1 MNKKLAVLVLLTGFM
16 ATGFSLADFVS
27 AADAQK
33 PKIAPPCKQC
43 HMPDDKI
50 LRGALGSVS
59 QKAETI
65 QVQIGTATWLAKY
78 DDNTKVVG
86 AEQIAKIPK
95 EKEIA
100 VHYVEKD
107 SALYAT
113 TVSVKQPAKV
123 PAEKL
128 IKVEEVTRLVAMGS
142 EKGNFVLVDS
152 RPGPRYHEG
161 HIPRAIL
168 IYDAEFEKNV
178 GKLPKEKDR
187 LLIFYCAGVT

>member
-1 MNKKLAVLVLLTGFM
+1 MIKKLAVLVLLTGFI
-16 ATGFSLADFVS
+16 ATGFLLGDFVS

-50 LRGALGSVS
+50 LRGSLGSVS

-65 QVQIGTATWLAKY
+65 QVQIGPATWLAKY

-86 AEQIAKIPK
+86 AEKIAKIPK

-128 IKVEEVTRLVAMGS
+128 IKVEEVTNLVAMGS
-142 EKGNFVLVDS
+142 ERGNYMLVDS

-161 HIPRAIL
+161 HIPGAVL

-178 GKLPKEKDR
+178 GKLPKEMDR